1 MGCHLSF
8 FSLKNFILNNYK
20 GFKDLNCYKKGRDL
34 RQSISKLCLKF
45 PKEEKYELISQIKRA
60 SRSVTANIAEG
71 YGRFTFTDT
80 RHFFI
85 MARGSVTETMDH
97 LITAYDEK
105 YLNEEE
111 LNIEQ
116 EKCEMVFKLINGFI
130 SYLDKSKK
138 GKSTT
143 LQIPNS

>member
-1 MGCHLSF
+1 M
-8 FSLKNFILNNYK
+8 
-20 GFKDLNCYKKGRDL
+20 
-34 RQSISKLCLKF
+34 CLKF
-45 PKEEKYELISQIKRA
+45 PKGEKYELISQIKRA

>member
-1 MGCHLSF
+1 
-8 FSLKNFILNNYK
+8 
-20 GFKDLNCYKKGRDL
+20 
-34 RQSISKLCLKF
+34 
-45 PKEEKYELISQIKRA
+45 
-60 SRSVTANIAEG
+60 
-71 YGRFTFTDT
+71 
-80 RHFFI
+80 

-111 LNIEQ
+111 LNVEQ

-143 LQIPNS
+143 LQIPNPQLPISKDE